1 MKSNKRNFARSKSQD
16 KGGDLSNLQR
26 SSSMPRSNLPEI
38 TAILNENNPII
49 VLPYYEPIK
58 EDTKFKFQNL
68 INLFNENII
77 GCFVSQSWSNRQAA
91 IDKIIEQLPNL
102 DENTKDNMK
111 WEINKF
117 NLPMGEWFN
126 GFCTII
132 LEGIRDPVLKIYLSI
147 LNLMQQGL
155 PLFFRR
161 LSKNEFSNSSF
172 DTIIREILNKTSDL
186 KLKLRVAS
194 KNMWIY
200 LAHQSTIGPEKMAEI
215 TIEAL
220 KKMYKVPEPKLA
232 QSKTARIKVEEKK
245 NEDAETNLCNST
257 MWSSCL
263 SLLVEYQ
270 RQAKMAKSSDDK
282 YTKDFM
288 EIVNESLRHHTPAVR
303 KEAELLFIELYKTL
317 SYNIESMLKDQKP
330 QVTEKLIKTA
340 KKESGIVVRSD
351 SQIEEEEEEE
361 EEEEKKATANYIS
374 SKIKS
379 DFLPDTIIKMFGEEI
394 IETLKSGNPK
404 KRLKAL
410 VEIKKIVSKA
420 TVNLTDKKAKEISE
434 PITYLMRQILSDEN
448 AEVYLEALKIVKFII
463 SSLAPHLGALDLHI
477 LIGSFIGIIVS
488 NTVSSNLR
496 IQLSSDKVIIFF
508 AKHSNIGPF
517 VVARDIIKNIEK
529 ILNAIEKGG
538 TKKREI
544 LADK

>member
-1 MKSNKRNFARSKSQD
+1 
-16 KGGDLSNLQR
+16 
-26 SSSMPRSNLPEI
+26 
-38 TAILNENNPII
+38 
-49 VLPYYEPIK
+49 
-58 EDTKFKFQNL
+58 
-68 INLFNENII
+68 
-77 GCFVSQSWSNRQAA
+77 
-91 IDKIIEQLPNL
+91 
-102 DENTKDNMK
+102 
-111 WEINKF
+111 
-117 NLPMGEWFN
+117 
-126 GFCTII
+126 
-132 LEGIRDPVLKIYLSI
+132 
-147 LNLMQQGL
+147 
-155 PLFFRR
+155 
-161 LSKNEFSNSSF
+161 
-172 DTIIREILNKTSDL
+172 
-186 KLKLRVAS
+186 
-194 KNMWIY
+194 
-200 LAHQSTIGPEKMAEI
+200 MADI

-351 SQIEEEEEEE
+351 SQIEEE
-361 EEEEKKATANYIS
+361 KKATANYIS

-379 DFLPDTIIKMFGEEI
+379 DFLPDTIVKMFGEEI